1 MHRTNSRRMA
11 FTLIE
16 LLVVI
21 AIIALLIGILLPALS
36 KAKRAAE
43 VATCLSN
50 SRQVSLM
57 MNGYANDS
65 QDWFPLLPFNTTAAE
80 AWRRPRNVNN
90 PSAGPFL
97 TNQHIYG
104 GVAGLFSTFQIGD
117 GTAGTPP
124 IGDTGHWGSL
134 VPGQG
139 FKVGAYVNGNTS
151 PLLASYTDSFGM
163 LTCPSDKETIYWG
176 RFYGAIETRLEAAV
190 NAGRL
195 KLPKP
200 PGGSEDVIGYNISYM
215 YIAGFK
221 AYDPQIL
228 TPAPLWGDETQ
239 ASDVGTNSFYGND
252 ADAEYAGLTV
262 QSDNSH
268 RSYAKGD
275 NHGDDG
281 GNWAFTDGHASFF
294 TESVHEVFFETPA
307 VGQPPTNAQSI
318 NSINRYRSFL
328 VQTID

>member
-1 MHRTNSRRMA
+1 MNRPTRSKNA

-36 KAKRAAE
+36 KARRAAQ

-50 SRQVSLM
+50 TRQVSLM
-57 MNGYANDS
+57 MNGYSNDN
-65 QDWFPLLPFNTTAAE
+65 QDWYPLLPFNATAEA
-80 AWRRPRNVNN
+80 AWRRPRVPNN
-90 PSAGPFL
+90 PGAGPYL

-104 GVAGLFSTFQIGD
+104 GVAGLFSTYQIGD
-117 GTAGTPP
+117 GVAGTPP
-124 IGDTGHWGSL
+124 TGDAGHWGSL

-139 FKVGAYVNGNTS
+139 FVVGAYVNGNTS
-151 PLLASYTDSFGM
+151 PLLATYSDGFEM
-163 LTCPSDKETIYWG
+163 LKCASDKETIYWG
-176 RFYGAIETRLEAAV
+176 RFYGSQETRLESAV

-195 KLPKP
+195 KFPQA

-221 AYDPQIL
+221 AYDSQIL
-228 TPAPLWGDETQ
+228 SPAPLWGDETQ

-252 ADAEYAGLTV
+252 ADAEYAGLTI
-262 QSDNSH
+262 QGDNQH

-294 TESVHEVFFETPA
+294 TESVHEVFFETPEP
-307 VGQPPTNAQSI
+307 GEPPRNAQSI
-318 NSINRYRSFL
+318 NSINPYRSYL